1 MRLPQAAELPSSTET
16 IGAFGGY
23 DHRDVIS
30 NGYLYDMRNLTS
42 DRYPIISPRPPR
54 GIVRTLTKPNG
65 LFALNGLCWVDG
77 TSLYFDGEVKGTV
90 SDSPKQ
96 FVAMGAYIV
105 IFPDK
110 VRFNTEDGTVEALEA
125 SVTTST
131 QVTAMLCKVDGSAYN
146 ITTKSD
152 TAPAEPEDG
161 EYWLDTSQTPHVLR
175 QYSDLQM
182 SWVAIPTTY
191 VSISATGI
199 GTGFAEGDGVEI
211 SGMTDDTLNGSF
223 ILYGAQADSII
234 ITGIIDES
242 IEQTAAVTVKRTV
255 PDMDYVTQL
264 NNRIWGCSSEK
275 HEIYACKQG
284 DPKNWNVFQGVSTDS
299 YALTIGSAGDFTG
312 ACSHLGYVIFFKED
326 TIHKIYG
333 SKPANY
339 QLTDLNAR
347 GVEKGSEKS
356 LVVVNETLIY
366 KSRWDVCAYASAL
379 PQSISAVFG
388 THDYHSAAAGALE
401 GKYYV
406 SMQRDDGVWKLMVY
420 DTENGMWHLE
430 DDTHAIYFAAWD
442 GELYYL
448 DADGAMYA
456 VMGAEG
462 TAEARVPWMVQ
473 FGEIGL
479 ELPECKYVSRLTM
492 RFGLDEGALMR
503 VEVQYDTETEYWQ
516 EVWRTSAPKR
526 RAYVVPIL
534 PRRCDTMRI
543 RLTGY
548 GGMQFYSITKTLEQG
563 GDA

>member
-1 MRLPQAAELPSSTET
+1 MRLPQASELPSSTDT
-16 IGAFGGY
+16 IGAFAGY

-30 NGYLYDMRNLTS
+30 DGYLYDMRNLS
-42 DRYPIISPRPPR
+42 GDRYPILSPRHAR
-54 GIVRTLTKPNG
+54 GIVRKLTKPNG

-77 TSLYFDGEVKGTV
+77 TSLYYNDELVGTV

-96 FVAMGAYIV
+96 MVAMGAYI
-105 IFPDK
+105 IIMPDK
-110 VRFNTEDGTVEALEA
+110 VMLNTQDGTLETLEA
-125 SVTTST
+125 VSTTTS
-131 QVTAMLCKVDGSAYN
+131 QVTAILCKVDGSAYD

-152 TAPAEPEDG
+152 TAPEDPADG
-161 EYWLDTSQTPHVLR
+161 TYWLDTSQTPHVLR

-182 SWVAIPTTY
+182 AWVAIPTTY

-199 GTGFAEGDGVEI
+199 GTGFSEGDGVEI
-211 SGMTDDTLNGSF
+211 SGMEDETLNGSF
-223 ILYGAQADSII
+223 ILYGAQNDSII
-234 ITGIIDES
+234 VTGIIDES
-242 IEQTAAVTVKRTV
+242 VEQTAAVTVKRSV
-255 PDMDYVTQL
+255 PDMDYITQL
-264 NNRIWGCSSEK
+264 NNRVWGCSSEK

-284 DPKNWNVFQGVSTDS
+284 DAKNWNVFAGIATDS

-326 TIHKIYG
+326 SIHKIYG

-356 LVVVNETLIY
+356 LVVVNETLFY

-379 PQSISAVFG
+379 PQNISAVFG
-388 THDYHSAAAGALE
+388 THDYHSAAAGTLD
-401 GKYYV
+401 GKYYI
-406 SMQRDDGVWKLMVY
+406 SMQRDDGIWKLMVY
-420 DTENGMWHLE
+420 DSEQGTWHLE
-430 DDTHAIYFAAWD
+430 DDTHAIYFAQWNGD
-442 GELYYL
+442 LYYL
-448 DADGAMYA
+448 DADGTMYA
-456 VMGAEG
+456 VAGTEG
-462 TAEARVPWMVQ
+462 TLETRVPWMAQ

-479 ELPECKYVSRLTM
+479 ELPEGKYVSRISM
-492 RFGLDEGALMR
+492 RFELDEGALMR

-516 EVWRTSAPKR
+516 EVWRTSAPRR

-534 PRRCDTMRI
+534 PRRCDSMRI

-548 GGMQFYSITKTLEQG
+548 GGMRFYSITRTIEQG